1 MKIKSFV
8 MTRLKARM
16 SLPAQRISRIMTG
29 AAMMRL
35 RMRLRPILTMVS
47 LMPCLMICLVTMIS
61 LLSRE
66 VDLFL
71 EVRVRPDL
79 HHGGFLQYHRDHR
92 DHRDQLQQLS
102 LGLRGEDFTIVSWEV
117 VRSEMMKYFKYLI
130 TIS

>member
-8 MTRLKARM
+8 MTRSRARM
-16 SLPAQRISRIMTG
+16 SLRARRILRITTRAVM
-29 AAMMRL
+29 
-35 RMRLRPILTMVS
+35 RMRMRPILTMVS

-66 VDLFL
+66 VYLFL

-117 VRSEMMKYFKYLI
+117 VI
-130 TIS
+130 